1 MRQYGIGIENQWSVQ
16 LLLLD
21 EVVDVDLFE
30 LPNDGT
36 VLLVLLVEHFRVFKV
51 VNQAVKAL

>member
-36 VLLVLLVEHFRVFKV
+36 VLLVLLVEHLRVLKV